1 MTGRAHGLASESA
14 QHHAVLNLILV
25 FLHHSEELVDAHTV
39 VRITVFFRWQSVP
52 EPVFLL
58 LRQFVVRLEDREFV
72 RFRPA
77 DEFLEPHAHL
87 LATPAHHATVVEAER
102 SVRNHEF
109 LVDADDASEA
119 LAGRAGA
126 QRRIEGKHIVGRFL
140 KLHAVG
146 FKSGGEVVADVAW
159 REDES
164 AGAVALIEGGFGR
177 VEETA
182 DVILLVAYRCAVDNE
197 IDFPVLLFQH
207 LDEVFTAR
215 LQKLLVSRILIAC
228 FRRIHISSFQE
239 ILYSDE
245 FTLLHDA
252 GITLLHVHLQL
263 LSEGAVFDDMDW
275 GEDYELGAL
284 GILSGAGKDILRG
297 MPFHFLS
304 ADRRIGF
311 SDACEEQSQVFV
323 NLRAGA
329 HGGAW
334 VAGYHLLLD
343 GDGWRQS
350 LDEIT
355 LWLGHSS
362 QELTGVGRQRLHVA
376 ALALGV

>member
-1 MTGRAHGLASESA
+1 MAVGAYGLASESA

-25 FLHHSEELVDAHTV
+25 FLHHSEELVDAHAV

-52 EPVFLL
+52 EPVLLL
-58 LRQFVVRLEDREFV
+58 LRQLVVRFEDREFV
-72 RFRPA
+72 GFRPA

-87 LATPAHHATVVEAER
+87 LATPAHHATVVEAQR
-102 SVRNHEF
+102 SVGNHEF

-140 KLHAVG
+140 KLHAVS
-146 FKSGGEVVADVAW
+146 FESGREVIADVAW

-164 AGAVALIEGGFGR
+164 AGAVALVEGGFGR
-177 VEETA
+177 IEESA
-182 DVILLVAYRCAVDNE
+182 DIILLVAYRCAVDNE

-207 LDEVFTAR
+207 LDEFFTACI
-215 LQKLLVSRILIAC
+215 QKLLVFRILIA
-228 FRRIHISSFQE
+228 SFQE

-252 GITLLHVHLQL
+252 GIALLHVHLQL

-284 GILSGAGKDILRG
+284 GILSGAGQEILRG
-297 MPFHFLS
+297 MPFHLLS

-311 SDACEEQSQVFV
+311 SDAGEEQSQVFV
-323 NLRAGA
+323 NLCAGA

-334 VAGYHLLLD
+334 VAGYHLLFD

-350 LDEIT
+350 FDEIT
-355 LWLGHSS
+355 LRLGHSS

>member
-1 MTGRAHGLASESA
+1 MAVGANGLASESA

-25 FLHHSEELVDAHTV
+25 FLHHSEELVDAHAV

-58 LRQFVVRLEDREFV
+58 LRQFVVRLEDREVV

-87 LATPAHHATVVEAER
+87 LATPAHHATVVEAQR

-109 LVDADDASEA
+109 FVDADDASET

-140 KLHAVG
+140 KLHAVS
-146 FKSGGEVVADVAW
+146 FESGREVIADVAW

-164 AGAVALIEGGFGR
+164 AGAVALVEGGFGR
-177 VEETA
+177 VEESA
-182 DVILLVAYRCAVDNE
+182 DIILLVAHRCSVDNE
-197 IDFPVLLFQH
+197 MDFPVLLIQH
-207 LDEVFTAR
+207 LGEFFTAR
-215 LQKLLVSRILIAC
+215 IQKLLVSRILI
-228 FRRIHISSFQE
+228 FLVSSFQE

-297 MPFHFLS
+297 MPFHLLS

-311 SDACEEQSQVFV
+311 SDAGEEQAQIFV
-323 NLRAGA
+323 NLGAGA

-334 VAGYHLLLD
+334 VAGYHLLFD

-355 LWLGHSS
+355 LRLGHSS

>member
-1 MTGRAHGLASESA
+1 MTGRAYGLASESA

-58 LRQFVVRLEDREFV
+58 LRQLVVRLEDREVV

-87 LATPAHHATVVEAER
+87 LATPAHHATVVEAQR

-109 LVDADDASEA
+109 LVDADDASES

-140 KLHAVG
+140 EFHAVG
-146 FKSGGEVVADVAW
+146 FESGREVVADVAW

-177 VEETA
+177 VEESA
-182 DVILLVAYRCAVDNE
+182 DIILLVAHGCSVDNE

-207 LDEVFTAR
+207 LGEFFTAR
-215 LQKLLVSRILIAC
+215 FQKLLVS
-228 FRRIHISSFQE
+228 SFQK

-245 FTLLHDA
+245 FSLLHDA
-252 GITLLHVHLQL
+252 GIALLHVHLQL

-284 GILSGAGKDILRG
+284 GILSGAGKDILGG
-297 MPFHFLS
+297 MPFHLLS
-304 ADRRIGF
+304 ADGRIGF
-311 SDACEEQSQVFV
+311 SDAGEEQSQVFV

-329 HGGAW
+329 HGGAG
-334 VAGYHLLLD
+334 VAGYHLLFD

-355 LWLGHSS
+355 LGLGHSS

>member
-1 MTGRAHGLASESA
+1 MAVGAYGLASESA

-25 FLHHSEELVDAHTV
+25 FLHHSEELVNAHTV

-58 LRQFVVRLEDREFV
+58 LRQFVVGLEDREFV

-87 LATPAHHATVVEAER
+87 LATPAHHATVVEAQR

-146 FKSGGEVVADVAW
+146 FESGGEVVADVAW

-164 AGAVALIEGGFGR
+164 AGTVALVEGGFGR
-177 VEETA
+177 VEESA
-182 DVILLVAYRCAVDNE
+182 DVILLVAHGCSVDNE
-197 IDFPVLLFQH
+197 IDFSVLLFQH
-207 LDEVFTAR
+207 LGEFFTAR
-215 LQKLLVSRILIAC
+215 IQKLLVFRILI
-228 FRRIHISSFQE
+228 FLVSSFQE

-245 FTLLHDA
+245 FPLLHDA

-284 GILSGAGKDILRG
+284 GILSGAGQDILGG
-297 MPFHFLS
+297 MPFHLLS

-311 SDACEEQSQVFV
+311 SDAGEEQSQVFV
-323 NLRAGA
+323 NLCAGA

-334 VAGYHLLLD
+334 VAGYHLLFD

-355 LWLGHSS
+355 LRLGHSS